1 MLFVILMSPVP
12 LKIDF
17 TSLHFH
23 PSRCQQY
30 KAEYERRACKTE
42 SCPSLSCSIEHPL
55 FSAKPTIS
63 QHGWLCWTGGPMLF
77 QGFIA
82 QRGWSAVRRWQQHWV
97 ASSWGQANLSR
108 SNTTSIS
115 SGQRGWF
122 GRLPSEASR
131 TMPMLFWDL
140 FDLLCVFG
148 ERHGGPDYG
157 KLQAECV

>member
-1 MLFVILMSPVP
+1 LVGESVGFFLDADNTLRRDPEAVPSKAMLFVILMSPVP

-23 PSRCQQY
+23 PFRSQQY

-42 SCPSLSCSIEHPL
+42 SCLSLSCSIEHPL

-82 QRGWSAVRRWQQHWV
+82 QRGWSAVTALGCQQLGPGKFVTLKYDFDFIWAAWV
-97 ASSWGQANLSR
+97 IR
-108 SNTTSIS
+108 SVAKCK
-115 SGQRGWF
+115 
-122 GRLPSEASR
+122 ASR
-131 TMPMLFWDL
+131 TMPMLF
-140 FDLLCVFG
+140 
-148 ERHGGPDYG
+148 
-157 KLQAECV
+157 